1 MSLRAPLLLLLVL
14 SVKAMAAACWITSTP
29 AINFGNVAAGNA
41 ASVNTEVKFSCQA
54 DNLGTTEY
62 ISVCLSS
69 IDAPPFQ
76 MISPGDPEGKQYTL
90 LFRLLNGVARSQELG
105 PAGSGNLIQQT
116 LAAESNAN
124 VSGTFPLIATL
135 PAGQSQLPAYHYYNY
150 NMNLRIAWH
159 SASRQDALQN
169 CSDGSAEGEQVQG
182 GTSAQAEISQG
193 CFIERVTPL
202 NFGTLTSTAHATPD
216 ALDGNPYHALP
227 GRYRIH
233 ARDGKWQS
241 CQRQPAAAVQR
252 GGQCLR
258 YGLWQDAGATQRW
271 GDQSS
276 GDAMQVTHP
285 AGGTQNYTVY
295 GDVPAQPLTGTGEFS
310 DDVIVTLTY

>member
-1 MSLRAPLLLLLVL
+1 VSLRTPLLLLLVL
-14 SVKAMAAACWITSTP
+14 SVKAMAAACWITSMP
-29 AINFGNVAAGNA
+29 AINFGNVVAGNA
-41 ASVNTEVKFSCQA
+41 ASVNAEVKFSCQA
-54 DNLGTTEY
+54 DNPGTTEY
-62 ISVCLSS
+62 INVCLSS
-69 IDAPPFQ
+69 IDAPPFK
-76 MISPGDPEGKQYTL
+76 MISPGDQEGKQYTL

-159 SASRQDALQN
+159 SALRQDALQN

-193 CFIERVTPL
+193 CYIEHVTPL
-202 NFGTLTSTAHATPD
+202 NFGTLTSAATLRPTRSTATLTTRCPAGTAFTLAMGNGNHAS
-216 ALDGNPYHALP
+216 GN
-227 GRYRIH
+227 
-233 ARDGKWQS
+233 
-241 CQRQPAAAVQR
+241 QRQLCNE

-258 YGLWQDAGATQRW
+258 YVLWQDAGATQRW

-276 GDAMQVTHP
+276 GDAMQVTHS
-285 AGGTQNYTVY
+285 AGGTQSYTVY
-295 GDVPAQPLTGTGEFS
+295 GDVPAQPLSGTGEFS